1 MLAAIFHSA
10 SSRSN
15 SKTEIDKT
23 RRVLSPLKD
32 LLFPIHCFG
41 CKAFGIEIC
50 SKCRKYWNPH
60 FYLQSI
66 EDLTVYS
73 AIRYS
78 PVARSILLGAKEN
91 SLHIADELIVDA
103 LLNCLHRLPTQVLRN
118 AVLMP
123 VPGSKRAIRKRGRDF
138 IFELTKELSIR
149 SGVPVIPG
157 IKINRRLLDQ
167 SGLNAADRKRN
178 INGAFEIDGISPES
192 FKGEI
197 LLVDDLVTTGA
208 TLLEAKRALNSGG
221 ISVNRAITACVA
233 QTSNI

>member
-1 MLAAIFHSA
+1 ML
-10 SSRSN
+10 SS
-15 SKTEIDKT
+15 
-23 RRVLSPLKD
+23 LKD

-60 FYLQSI
+60 FYFQNI
-66 EDLTVYS
+66 DGLTVYS
-73 AIRYS
+73 SIKYS

-91 SLHIADELIVDA
+91 SLKIADELIIDS
-103 LLNCLHRLPTQVLRN
+103 LLNCLHRLPARVLRS

-138 IFELTKELSIR
+138 ILDLTSEVSMR
-149 SGVPVIPG
+149 GGIPMISG
-157 IKINRRLLDQ
+157 IKSNRKLLDQ
-167 SGLNAADRKRN
+167 SGLNALDRKRN
-178 INGAFEIDGISPES
+178 IHGAFEVDVISSES
-192 FKGEI
+192 FKGEV

-221 ISVNRAITACVA
+221 IPVNRAITACVA
-233 QTSNI
+233 LTSNI

>member
-1 MLAAIFHSA
+1 
-10 SSRSN
+10 
-15 SKTEIDKT
+15 
-23 RRVLSPLKD
+23 VLSPLKD

-50 SKCRKYWNPH
+50 SNCRKYWNPH
-60 FYLQSI
+60 FYLQRI
-66 EDLTVYS
+66 GELTVYS
-73 AIRYS
+73 SIRYS

-91 SLHIADELIVDA
+91 SLKIADELIVNA
-103 LLNCLHRLPTQVLRN
+103 LLNCLHRLPTQVLRD

-138 IFELTKELSIR
+138 IFDITSELSMR
-149 SGVPVIPG
+149 SGVPVIAG

-167 SGLNAADRKRN
+167 SGLNAVDRKRN
-178 INGAFEIDGISPES
+178 IYGAFQIDGISPES